1 MENSEWEKEDKKVL
15 SIQDI
20 SCFGSCSTTVALPI
34 IAATGVETAII
45 PSAILS
51 THTGGFKGFTFR
63 DLSEDIPAI
72 AKHWQT
78 EGIAFDALYTGY
90 LGDKKQIDMVI
101 DIAGTLLKKGG
112 ICIIDPVMADH
123 GKLYTGFDLQFVE
136 EMKRLCKHADILL
149 PNLTEACFLSGTE
162 YRKEHDEEYIRYI
175 LYRLSSLVNGH
186 IILKGIN
193 SREGKLGIAIF
204 DTQRED
210 VYIHYV
216 DRINA
221 TSHGTGDCFA
231 AAFVGAYMRGKA
243 MKEAVEIS
251 ADFVSKAIEYTLC
264 DESHWYGVKFEKA
277 IKDLI
282 MNLA

>member
-1 MENSEWEKEDKKVL
+1 MENTEWEKEDKKVL

-72 AKHWQT
+72 ARHWQS

-101 DIAGTLLKKGG
+101 GIADTLLKRGG

-123 GKLYTGFDLQFVE
+123 GKLYTGFDSAFVE
-136 EMKRLCKHADILL
+136 EMKRLCRHADILL
-149 PNLTEACFLSGTE
+149 PNLTEACFLSGVAYCE
-162 YRKEHDEEYIRYI
+162 EHDESYVLDI
-175 LYRLSSLVNGH
+175 LNKLSALVNGH
-186 IILKGIN
+186 IILKGIHIKA
-193 SREGKLGIAIF
+193 GKLGIAIF
-204 DTQRED
+204 DTKKRQLHMH
-210 VYIHYV
+210 YI
-216 DRINA
+216 DRIDA
-221 TSHGTGDCFA
+221 SSHGTGDCFA
-231 AAFVGAYMRGKA
+231 AAFVGAYMRGRTMEESVA
-243 MKEAVEIS
+243 IA
-251 ADFVSKAIEYTLC
+251 ANFVSKAIEYTLH
-264 DESHWYGVKFEKA
+264 DKNHWYGVKFERA
-277 IKDLI
+277 IKDLVES
-282 MNLA
+282 LV